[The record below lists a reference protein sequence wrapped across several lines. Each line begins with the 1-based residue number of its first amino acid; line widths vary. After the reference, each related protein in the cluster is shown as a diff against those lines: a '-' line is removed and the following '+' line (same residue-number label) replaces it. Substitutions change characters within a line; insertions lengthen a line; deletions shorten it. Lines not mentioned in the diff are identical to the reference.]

1 MFRYAFPLIIFIG
14 LAVFLALGPKN
25 DPKKVPSPFIDKPA
39 PGFSAP
45 SLLDPD
51 KYVSLSDLK
60 GKVTLLNVW
69 ASWCAA
75 CYEEHPVLNQL
86 AEMSQTPIYGLNYK
100 DAREAGIAWLDKLG
114 NPYHDTIFD
123 VDGKIGIDYGV
134 YGVPETFVIDRAGII
149 RYKHIGPITQ
159 LDLESKILP
168 LIKQLEN
175 EQPG

>member
-14 LAVFLALGPKN
+14 LAVFLALGLKN

-51 KYVSLSDLK
+51 KHVSLSDLK

-75 CYEEHPVLNQL
+75 CYEEHPVLNKL
-86 AEMSQTPIYGLNYK
+86 AEEKVFGAQMDTLLRMQTCY
-100 DAREAGIAWLDKLG
+100 DAWHIRRRE
-114 NPYHDTIFD
+114 D
-123 VDGKIGIDYGV
+123 VFK
-134 YGVPETFVIDRAGII
+134 
-149 RYKHIGPITQ
+149 
-159 LDLESKILP
+159 
-168 LIKQLEN
+168 
-175 EQPG
+175 